1 MTNELPEGQVVCY
14 DERKEKI
21 RRYFHRSGIT
31 ARYEYDFGDDWQHL
45 ITFEEELPRQGEGMY
60 PRCIDGRR
68 HCPPEDIGGA
78 GGYAE
83 ILRAMA
89 NPRHKE
95 HESYMMWWGGPF
107 DPEEFDPARVRFR
120 DPVYPERFIGDYW

>member
-68 HCPPEDIGGA
+68 HC
-78 GGYAE
+78 
-83 ILRAMA
+83 R
-89 NPRHKE
+89 PRISE
-95 HESYMMWWGGPF
+95 VQVDMQ
-107 DPEEFDPARVRFR
+107 RFSVQW
-120 DPVYPERFIGDYW
+120 PIPGIKSMNHT